1 MAAGVS
7 GGLLIRKGLVLAKI
21 EAVAGQDAVPTAA
34 LNAIQAFDAEFSVD
48 PNILERDVLTG
59 DLSPVEHI
67 IGRKLASISFTVEM
81 KSNGLFDG
89 NVVTSEPKLATLMRG
104 CGYAISGRPDRA
116 TTFTTDFGT
125 NNDLT
130 MPTSMGADHGMQTGD
145 GSIQVYANG
154 GTLPTGL
161 AVLTDYF
168 VIRKTA
174 TTFALAT
181 TRVNALAGTEIT
193 LSAVDASG
201 AVQVDIHTMSV
212 INTDPTNNATGVL
225 TSFNRAE
232 GVAAIGDFLFGAN
245 PLDTE
250 TVVIGTKTY
259 TFQTSLTDVD
269 GNVLIGAAATDSIDN
284 LIAAITLGD
293 SVGDTLY
300 AASMTAHPE
309 ATGVQGAGDSFDVTS
324 LATGI
329 IGNLLATTSTV
340 TGVTVGAATMLGG
353 VDPTDNAFTEP
364 VIYTIEVTTG
374 GVLGVAALT
383 ISSNNADQDD
393 TTANVPFVASTRAPF
408 ELAGATGSNLSV
420 IFDFSGADGV
430 DATTLVVGDKWR
442 ILVHPDGVVM
452 NPVSENFDCLTLKFY
467 EDGLLYTTLGSQG
480 TFTVDATAGNF
491 ASLEFTFTGQFV
503 AVADATTPA
512 DPVFETTLPQQVELG
527 LLTWG
532 SNVTLTV
539 EQWTFDQANN
549 VVPRPD
555 VNSSDG
561 FRSVRITD
569 RTPAGGFNP
578 EAELVLTEDFWGD
591 FSAALAK
598 LFTARVGTTVGNQ
611 VFLYS
616 PRVQTSE
623 IAFGDRDGVR
633 SFDHSMLFKRLNG
646 NDESSWYFT

>member
-7 GGLLIRKGLVLAKI
+7 GGLLIRKGLVLAKL
-21 EAVAGQDAVPTAA
+21 EAVAGVDALPTAA
-34 LNAIQAFDAEFSVD
+34 LDAIQAFDAEFSVD

-59 DLSPVEHI
+59 DLSPVEHV
-67 IGRKLASISFTVEM
+67 IGRKLASISFTAEM
-81 KSNGLFDG
+81 KSNGLFNG

-116 TTFTTDFGT
+116 ETFTTVFAT
-125 NNDLT
+125 NDDLT
-130 MPTSMGADHGMQTGD
+130 MPASMGADHGMQTGD
-145 GSIQVYANG
+145 GSIQVYTNG

-161 AVLTDYF
+161 VDDVDYF
-168 VIRKTA
+168 VIRKSGTE
-174 TTFALAT
+174 FALAT
-181 TRVNALAGTEIT
+181 TRANALAGTEIS
-193 LSAVDASG
+193 LSGDAAG
-201 AVQVDIHTMSV
+201 AVQVDILSMSV
-212 INTDPTNNATGVL
+212 INTDPSNNAAGVL
-225 TSFNRAE
+225 NSFSRAE
-232 GVAAIGDFLFGAN
+232 GVAAIGDFTFGAN
-245 PLDTE
+245 PLDAE
-250 TVVIGTKTY
+250 VVVIGTKTY

-269 GNVLIGAAATDSIDN
+269 GNVFIGAAATDTIDN
-284 LIAAITLGD
+284 LIAAVTLA
-293 SVGDTLY
+293 VGSGTLY

-309 ATGVQGAGDSFDVTS
+309 ATAVQGTGDSFDVTA
-324 LATGI
+324 LATGEV
-329 IGNLLATTSTV
+329 GNLLATTSTV

-364 VIYTIEVTTG
+364 VIYTVEVTTG
-374 GVLGVAALT
+374 GVLGVAQLT

-393 TTANVPFVASTRAPF
+393 TTSNIPFVASTKAPF
-408 ELAGATGSNLSV
+408 ELAGATGSNTSV
-420 IFDFSGADGV
+420 IFDYNAADGTV
-430 DATTLVVGDKWR
+430 VTTLVQGDKWR

-452 NPVSENFDCLTLKFY
+452 NPVSENFGCLTIKFY

-491 ASLEFTFTGQFV
+491 ASLEFTFTGQYV
-503 AVADATTPA
+503 PVADATTPA

-591 FSAALAK
+591 FSAAVAK